1 MSRKKPLLFVGERVT
16 SSCKLVRLSAGAL
29 VRISQPVV
37 VKSGFCC
44 NTKFVEGT
52 SQDNKSLLLDDAK
65 FSWGVGIEYE
75 V

>member
-29 VRISQPVV
+29 VSVTQSVV
-37 VKSGFCC
+37 IRSEFCC

-52 SQDNKSLLLDDAK
+52 SQDKKSLLLDDAK
-65 FSWGVGIEYE
+65 FTWGFGIEYE